1 MRLHFSVLL
10 SVLVF
15 LQSMLRI
22 SEPVSMIS
30 NKSDMIF
37 RAFLHWLPMPTFKS
51 KKVFN
56 INVQGPSSVR
66 LETALQCM
74 VFLRQSVPSLQ
85 FFNITKLFLGEWR
98 RCFSCQIF
106 VFLPQIGEISRSL
119 YG

>member
-1 MRLHFSVLL
+1 
-10 SVLVF
+10 
-15 LQSMLRI
+15 
-22 SEPVSMIS
+22 MIS

-74 VFLRQSVPSLQ
+74 VFFYDKVFRVCSFLISPSCSLESGEDVFRAKSLCFCHKLVKFQ
-85 FFNITKLFLGEWR
+85 GLFMGKCGFPDQNI
-98 RCFSCQIF
+98 
-106 VFLPQIGEISRSL
+106 
-119 YG
+119 